1 MKQKKAI
8 TSSERPEREIRLE
21 KLQALRA
28 QHLEP
33 YPARVRRDLTLAAVE
48 KDFLNLDGK
57 KFFVVGRVRSLRRHG
72 KIIFLHIEDGTG
84 KMQLVLQFNVLGQ
97 HVYRTLEN
105 FLEIGDFLEV
115 YGNPYVT
122 KKNEHSLLVHSL
134 RIIAKALRPI
144 PDTWYGLK
152 DDEERYRRRYLD
164 ILVNPDVAEIIVKRS
179 KFWKSIRDFM
189 FAEGFMEVET
199 PVLENTTGGA
209 DAVPFAT
216 HHNSLNI
223 DVYLRISAGELW
235 QKRLMV
241 AGFEKTFE
249 IGRIFRNEGMS
260 AEHLQDYTQCEA
272 YWAYSDYKD
281 MYKFLCECY
290 QYAAE
295 ATFGTQKFHIKDF
308 DIDLAGEWP
317 LIDYAEEI
325 KKQTGIDIWQAQSSD
340 ILDKLRELK
349 ADIDPRA
356 NMGRLIDALWKH
368 CRKHIGGPA
377 ILINEP
383 KIISPLAKVSRE
395 NPKVTERFHFII
407 SGSEL
412 GQGYSELN
420 DPIDQA
426 ERFAMQQKLRDAGDK
441 EAQMADSE
449 FVEALEY
456 GMPPASGHGFSE
468 RVFSFLMDRHVRETQ
483 IFPLM
488 RPSTAAQNQNSKIKI
503 QNDNLKFKRSEE
515 RRVGKECRSRWA

>member
-1 MKQKKAI
+1 MPLEDIRAGRIKKL
-8 TSSERPEREIRLE
+8 ERLKALSRE
-21 KLQALRA
+21 A
-28 QHLEP
+28 
-33 YPARVRRDLTLAAVE
+33 YPASVKRTFLIGDVVAGFSALA
-48 KDFLNLDGK
+48 DNK
-57 KFFVVGRVRSLRRHG
+57 KEISVVGRLMAWREHGGATFGDIRDGSGTIQLYFSKDDLR
-72 KIIFLHIEDGTG
+72 GTYDEAVE
-84 KMQLVLQFNVLGQ
+84 LVD
-97 HVYRTLEN
+97 
-105 FLEIGDFLEV
+105 IGDFLEITGV
-115 YGNPYVT
+115 AYVT
-122 KKNEHSLLVHSL
+122 KHGEPTIKVSEWRIISKSL
-134 RIIAKALRPI
+134 RPLPEK
-144 PDTWYGLK
+144 WHGLQ
-152 DDEERYRRRYLD
+152 DEEEKFRKRYLD
-164 ILVNPDVAEIIVKRS
+164 ILFDEKTRDLIFKRATFWNAVR
-179 KFWKSIRDFM
+179 KFHLER
-189 FAEGFMEVET
+189 GFVEVET
-199 PVLENTTGGA
+199 PVLEITTGGA
-209 DAVPFAT
+209 DAEPFKT
-216 HHNSLNI
+216 HHNAL
-223 DVYLRISAGELW
+223 DLDLYLRISAGELW
-235 QKRLMV
+235 QKRLLV
-241 AGFEKTFE
+241 AGLEKTFE

-407 SGSEL
+407 AGSEL

-488 RPSTAAQNQNSKIKI
+488 RPSTAAQNQNSKIKM
-503 QNDNLKFKRSEE
+503 QNDNLKFKIL
-515 RRVGKECRSRWA
+515 

>member
-105 FLEIGDFLEV
+105 FLDIGDFLEV

-164 ILVNPDVAEIIVKRS
+164 ILVNPDVAEIIVKGS
-179 KFWKSIRDFM
+179 KFWKSIRGFM

-260 AEHLQDYTQCEA
+260 AEHLQDYTQLEF
-272 YWAYSDYKD
+272 YWAYADYGKG
-281 MYKFLCECY
+281 MEFVERLYKHVARE
-290 QYAAE
+290 
-295 ATFGTQKFHIKDF
+295 TFGTLQFHIRDF
-308 DIDLAGEWP
+308 DVDLGKAWP
-317 LIDYAEEI
+317 RYDFRETLIEH
-325 KKQTGIDIWQAQSSD
+325 TGVDVLKTSLSAVLQKLQARNIQCEDS
-340 ILDKLRELK
+340 LTL
-349 ADIDPRA
+349 PRA
-356 NMGRLIDALWKH
+356 LDQLWKSV
-368 CRKHIGGPA
+368 RKSIAGPGFV
-377 ILINEP
+377 IHHPVFL
-383 KIISPLAKVSRE
+383 SPLAKRTE
-395 NPKVTERFHFII
+395 HNPELVERFQSII
-407 SGSEL
+407 AGTEI
-412 GQGYSELN
+412 GNGYTELN
-420 DPIDQA
+420 NPIDQA
-426 ERFAMQQKLRDAGDK
+426 ERFQEQAALRAQGDL
-441 EAQMADSE
+441 EAQMPDYD

-456 GMPPASGHGFSE
+456 GMPPTGGFGVSE
-468 RVFSFLMDRHVRETQ
+468 RLFAFLMNRSVRECVL
-483 IFPLM
+483 FPLL
-488 RPSTAAQNQNSKIKI
+488 RPKVKKV
-503 QNDNLKFKRSEE
+503 L
-515 RRVGKECRSRWA
+515 